1 MILKRVRYQNFRNIA
16 SADISFSPG
25 INLFCGD
32 NAQGKTNA
40 LEGIYLFAQGRSHRT
55 AKEKDYITYEQD
67 FAKVILDYENKQR
80 ENQLELR
87 YLRSG
92 RKFCRKNG
100 LALRK
105 MSEFIGNFN
114 AVIFCPE
121 YLSVVREGP
130 SQRRAFMDGALAQ
143 TDRVYLSALQKYNAA
158 LLQRNRLIA
167 EYPFHPEAFD
177 QTEELWAEQLA
188 EEGEILSFKRA
199 EYMEKIEKEVR
210 KIFEDMMEGKE
221 EPRLLYRKP
230 MKKEEYMELFRNNRQ
245 RELKAGTTL
254 FGVHKDDIEI
264 LLNDRSARVFASQ
277 GQQRSIAVAM
287 KLAEGEVCRE
297 KTGEFPVF
305 LLDDV
310 FSELDDRRKNYIL
323 SGMEGRQVLITCCDR
338 KDAERIPDGRV
349 IFVEKGQYTTV
360 R

>member
-143 TDRVYLSALQKYNAA
+143 TDRVYLSALQKYNVA

-167 EYPFHPEAFD
+167 EYPF
-177 QTEELWAEQLA
+177 
-188 EEGEILSFKRA
+188 
-199 EYMEKIEKEVR
+199 
-210 KIFEDMMEGKE
+210 
-221 EPRLLYRKP
+221 PRGS
-230 MKKEEYMELFRNNRQ
+230 N
-245 RELKAGTTL
+245 T
-254 FGVHKDDIEI
+254 
-264 LLNDRSARVFASQ
+264 
-277 GQQRSIAVAM
+277 
-287 KLAEGEVCRE
+287 
-297 KTGEFPVF
+297 
-305 LLDDV
+305 
-310 FSELDDRRKNYIL
+310 RRI
-323 SGMEGRQVLITCCDR
+323 
-338 KDAERIPDGRV
+338 
-349 IFVEKGQYTTV
+349 
-360 R
+360 

>member
-114 AVIFCPE
+114 AVIFCP
-121 YLSVVREGP
+121 
-130 SQRRAFMDGALAQ
+130 
-143 TDRVYLSALQKYNAA
+143 
-158 LLQRNRLIA
+158 
-167 EYPFHPEAFD
+167 
-177 QTEELWAEQLA
+177 
-188 EEGEILSFKRA
+188 
-199 EYMEKIEKEVR
+199 
-210 KIFEDMMEGKE
+210 
-221 EPRLLYRKP
+221 
-230 MKKEEYMELFRNNRQ
+230 
-245 RELKAGTTL
+245 
-254 FGVHKDDIEI
+254 
-264 LLNDRSARVFASQ
+264 
-277 GQQRSIAVAM
+277 
-287 KLAEGEVCRE
+287 
-297 KTGEFPVF
+297 
-305 LLDDV
+305 
-310 FSELDDRRKNYIL
+310 
-323 SGMEGRQVLITCCDR
+323 
-338 KDAERIPDGRV
+338 
-349 IFVEKGQYTTV
+349 
-360 R
+360 

>member
-230 MKKEEYMELFRNNRQ
+230 MKKEEYMELFWNNRQ

-264 LLNDRSARVFASQ
+264 LLNERSARVFASQ

-310 FSELDDRRKNYIL
+310 LSELDDRRKNYIL

>member
-16 SADISFSPG
+16 SEDISFSPG

-105 MSEFIGNFN
+105 MSEFIGNSN

-121 YLSVVREGP
+121 YHIFSFFHHVFITFAGYIFLRTKWCIKHTP
-130 SQRRAFMDGALAQ
+130 PR
-143 TDRVYLSALQKYNAA
+143 KYSSN
-158 LLQRNRLIA
+158 I
-167 EYPFHPEAFD
+167 
-177 QTEELWAEQLA
+177 
-188 EEGEILSFKRA
+188 
-199 EYMEKIEKEVR
+199 
-210 KIFEDMMEGKE
+210 
-221 EPRLLYRKP
+221 PRL
-230 MKKEEYMELFRNNRQ
+230 
-245 RELKAGTTL
+245 
-254 FGVHKDDIEI
+254 V
-264 LLNDRSARVFASQ
+264 
-277 GQQRSIAVAM
+277 
-287 KLAEGEVCRE
+287 
-297 KTGEFPVF
+297 
-305 LLDDV
+305 
-310 FSELDDRRKNYIL
+310 
-323 SGMEGRQVLITCCDR
+323 
-338 KDAERIPDGRV
+338 
-349 IFVEKGQYTTV
+349 
-360 R
+360 